1 MNSLVERL
9 CARLDKWISQQ
20 RRGITAATQIQR
32 WRTREASSTKDPAS
46 VGFSGDYTHTRAS
59 LTLADAQIKR
69 DTPDPASGNSSS
81 MGSAGL
87 VDGLGGPIVG
97 IAREHM
103 PASIN
108 PNLPRLFGEGELVA
122 RLPKLLL

>member
-9 CARLDKWISQQ
+9 CARLDKWISQL

-32 WRTREASSTKDPAS
+32 WRTREASSTTDPAS

-59 LTLADAQIKR
+59 LTLADAQIKHA
-69 DTPDPASGNSSS
+69 TPDPTRGNSSS
-81 MGSAGL
+81 MGSVGP
-87 VDGLGGPIVG
+87 VDGLSGPIVG

-103 PASIN
+103 SASVN
-108 PNLPRLFGEGELVA
+108 PDLPRRFGEGELAA